1 MSDVNSVSGA
11 APEDRRRWLIL
22 GVIAIAQLMV
32 ILDLTVMNIALP
44 SAQHALHFTTADR
57 QWVVTAYSLT
67 FGSLLLLG
75 GRLADLLGRKVT
87 FLIGLAGFA
96 GVSAIGGASVNFT
109 MLVTAR
115 ACQGVF
121 AAILVP
127 SALSLLTTTFTE
139 PKDRGKAFGIYGA
152 IAAGGSAV
160 GLLLGGA
167 LTEYLSWRWTL
178 YINLVFAGVAF
189 VGGALLLQRHPSRVK
204 PKLDIPGVVMV
215 SSGLFCLVYG
225 FSNAATH
232 DWSTPSTY
240 GFLVAGVA
248 LLIVFAFWQGRAPNP
263 LLPPRV
269 VLDRNRGGAYLSMLI
284 AASGMFGTFLFLTY
298 YLQQTLGYSPV
309 VTGFAFLPIAGGIAV
324 AANLSTIVLMP
335 RVGPKPLVATG
346 MLVAAGAAVWLAQ
359 LGPHTAYV
367 TGVLGPLIMTG
378 AGLGMVIAPSINTG
392 TFGVAPQDAGVA
404 SATVTVGQQLGASI
418 GTSLLNTIFASA
430 VDGVR
435 RRARRVGPAH
445 RTPGADR
452 VGPRAR
458 LRHRVLV
465 DSRHPGLR
473 LDRGRDPVPPRA
485 AGQSIRAGRSTRRG
499 RGNGGRGRS
508 GHLGLNPLNPVTRG
522 WTPPESGRAGPLFR
536 AAQRPGRG
544 HVGRREVLP
553 EREGVRRRAELPQVQ
568 DPGLGLLRGRGVP
581 ARYPPQSGV
590 GLGHL
595 LEPAAAAPEHLPVRP
610 GIHEPGQRLDR
621 LPHRHVDQD
630 SGAPGRVPLERAD
643 RRGVAV
649 LGLQPP
655 DEAGRRVRRRVHRVE
670 VRHEVRE
677 QRAIQGGP
685 QPRDVHL
692 GEYVIHA
699 VMLPAAAGHGNAAH
713 PRLQAE
719 EPIRPPGL
727 TWPVVHS

>member
-1 MSDVNSVSGA
+1 MTDVNTVSR
-11 APEDRRRWLIL
+11 APDRRWLIL

-44 SAQHALHFTTADR
+44 SAQRALHFSTVDR
-57 QWVVTAYSLT
+57 QWVVTAYSLA

-121 AAILVP
+121 AALLVP

-232 DWSTPSTY
+232 DWTTPSTY
-240 GFLVAGVA
+240 GFLIAGVA

-269 VLDRNRGGAYLSMLI
+269 VLDRNRGGAYLSMFI

-309 VTGFAFLPIAGGIAV
+309 VTGFAFLPIAGGIATS
-324 AANLSTIVLMP
+324 ANISTIVLMP
-335 RVGPKPLVATG
+335 RVGPKPVVATG
-346 MLVAAGAAVWLAQ
+346 MLVAAGAAVWFAQ
-359 LGPHTAYV
+359 LGAHTGYV
-367 TGVLGPLIMTG
+367 GGVLGPLIMTG
-378 AGLGMVIAPSINTG
+378 VGLGMVIAPSINTG
-392 TFGVAPQDAGVA
+392 TYGVAPQDAGVA
-404 SATVTVGQQLGASI
+404 SASVTVGQQLGASI

-430 VDGVR
+430 VTSYITAHVAS
-435 RRARRVGPAH
+435 ARLIGRQALSGLALAHGYDTAFWWTAGILAGGSIVAAILFRPGPLLSRNTPPAGQVGNQAGDWKPEVEAGPAIS
-445 RTPGADR
+445 A
-452 VGPRAR
+452 
-458 LRHRVLV
+458 
-465 DSRHPGLR
+465 
-473 LDRGRDPVPPRA
+473 
-485 AGQSIRAGRSTRRG
+485 
-499 RGNGGRGRS
+499 
-508 GHLGLNPLNPVTRG
+508 
-522 WTPPESGRAGPLFR
+522 
-536 AAQRPGRG
+536 
-544 HVGRREVLP
+544 
-553 EREGVRRRAELPQVQ
+553 
-568 DPGLGLLRGRGVP
+568 
-581 ARYPPQSGV
+581 
-590 GLGHL
+590 
-595 LEPAAAAPEHLPVRP
+595 
-610 GIHEPGQRLDR
+610 
-621 LPHRHVDQD
+621 
-630 SGAPGRVPLERAD
+630 
-643 RRGVAV
+643 
-649 LGLQPP
+649 
-655 DEAGRRVRRRVHRVE
+655 
-670 VRHEVRE
+670 
-677 QRAIQGGP
+677 
-685 QPRDVHL
+685 
-692 GEYVIHA
+692 
-699 VMLPAAAGHGNAAH
+699 
-713 PRLQAE
+713 
-719 EPIRPPGL
+719 
-727 TWPVVHS
+727 